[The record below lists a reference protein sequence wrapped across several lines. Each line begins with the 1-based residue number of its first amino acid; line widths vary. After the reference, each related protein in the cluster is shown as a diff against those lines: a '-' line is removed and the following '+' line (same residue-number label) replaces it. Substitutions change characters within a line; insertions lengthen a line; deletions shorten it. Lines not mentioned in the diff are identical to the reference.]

1 MKPLRSRLAVSLA
14 LLASA
19 AGAVG
24 AAGSALSPEQAAAMR
39 QHAEYLHAAGVA
51 FEHGEGVPREP
62 LRAAACYCE
71 SARQGNAD
79 GMYGLGWMYANGR
92 GVPRD
97 DAYAGTLFA
106 MAAML
111 SHPQA
116 ERMQRFTGPYTGAV
130 PDCLLA
136 PAWEQDD
143 SLIDRLM
150 AGLPADRHPIIEQV
164 ARTAPEF
171 GVDARFALAI
181 ASTESAF
188 NPQALSPRNAM
199 GVMQLIPETAARFKV
214 RDALD
219 PAQNIRGGLAYL
231 RWLLAYFRGD
241 VRLVAAAYNAGE
253 GAVERYQGVPPYPE
267 TRAYVSRI
275 QHFFSEQR
283 HPYDA
288 SVVES
293 SAVMAPFF
301 VADR

>member
-1 MKPLRSRLAVSLA
+1 MTSPCRSLALSLA
-14 LLASA
+14 LLAGA
-19 AGAVG
+19 AGAATPTV
-24 AAGSALSPEQAAAMR
+24 STDQAAAIR
-39 QHAEYLHAAGVA
+39 QHARYLHAAGLA
-51 FEHGEGVPREP
+51 FEHGEGVPRDP

-71 SARQGNAD
+71 SARQGNAE

-116 ERMQRFTGPYTGAV
+116 EHMQRYTGPYTGAV

-136 PAWEQDD
+136 PAWEQSDP
-143 SLIDRLM
+143 LIERLM
-150 AGLPADRHPIIEQV
+150 ADLPADRHPIIEQV

-181 ASTESAF
+181 ALTESAF

-214 RDALD
+214 RNAYD

-253 GAVERYQGVPPYPE
+253 GAVERYRGVPPFPE
-267 TRAYVSRI
+267 TQAYVTRI
-275 QHFFSEQR
+275 QHVFAERR

-288 SVVES
+288 TVVES
-293 SAVMAPFF
+293 SEAMAPLFM
-301 VADR
+301 ADR